1 MRYLY
6 FVSRSI
12 MSFNNDQVIGICGA
26 AWGDEGKGKFTDEF
40 AASADL
46 VVRAQGGCNA
56 GHTVVID
63 DVKLKLHHVPSGIA
77 HPGTIN
83 VIGNGVVLDPRVLIE
98 KELAHL
104 RDKGIDASSLRIS
117 GDIHLIMPWHRI
129 IDKAREWSLG
139 RNKIGTTARGIG
151 PTYADKINRTGVR
164 VNDLHDCSYFRERL
178 NILAREKEQMI
189 FGVFGVPRETFE
201 EWMNE
206 PDQENGAWHTAG
218 GFNVDAIADSYCAWS
233 KVILPCVTDTRRLV
247 HDAFQS
253 GKKILLEGAQGL
265 LLDIDHGTYPFVTSS
280 NCCAGGFATGAGL
293 PPQVID
299 RVYNIMSA
307 YMTRVGGGPFP
318 TELGT
323 EEQIAQEHADAR
335 MSFEESRAV
344 AQQTQDDY
352 SLGKV
357 IRHIAGE
364 FGTTTGR
371 PRRTGWFDS
380 VATSMA
386 VKINGPDVIISK
398 FDVLDVMP
406 VIRICTAYTYTGP
419 DTAFNGQTLLTGSLL
434 TEFPTDAR
442 ILQFCVPG
450 EYAEF
455 EGWQSDTT
463 AITSY
468 DDLPALAKTYLAGI
482 TQHSGCIIRKVS
494 VGPCRNQTITL

>member
-1 MRYLY
+1 
-6 FVSRSI
+6 
-12 MSFNNDQVIGICGA
+12 
-26 AWGDEGKGKFTDEF
+26 
-40 AASADL
+40 
-46 VVRAQGGCNA
+46 
-56 GHTVVID
+56 
-63 DVKLKLHHVPSGIA
+63 
-77 HPGTIN
+77 
-83 VIGNGVVLDPRVLIE
+83 
-98 KELAHL
+98 
-104 RDKGIDASSLRIS
+104 
-117 GDIHLIMPWHRI
+117 
-129 IDKAREWSLG
+129 
-139 RNKIGTTARGIG
+139 
-151 PTYADKINRTGVR
+151 
-164 VNDLHDCSYFRERL
+164 
-178 NILAREKEQMI
+178 
-189 FGVFGVPRETFE
+189 
-201 EWMNE
+201 
-206 PDQENGAWHTAG
+206 
-218 GFNVDAIADSYCAWS
+218 
-233 KVILPCVTDTRRLV
+233 
-247 HDAFQS
+247 
-253 GKKILLEGAQGL
+253 
-265 LLDIDHGTYPFVTSS
+265 
-280 NCCAGGFATGAGL
+280 
-293 PPQVID
+293 
-299 RVYNIMSA
+299 VYNIMSA

-344 AQQTQDDY
+344 AQQAQDDY

-371 PRRTGWFDS
+371 PRRTGWFDA